1 MDIWRWVSELQDEL
15 TESGRPRLAEL
26 VERIPGCVVN
36 HEHAQLDA
44 IVPEALALAREA
56 KSPWL
61 ELFIR
66 HWNLQSRILHR
77 YEAATFLPEA
87 VRLLELASRDEARE
101 CPQSVCVIQDLA
113 GCYAELD
120 GPGYAPERL
129 AVARET
135 LARIDAKWPCFT
147 CISSEYAFGL
157 LDDGD
162 APGRSRSSTS
172 RPRRW
177 SRPAAAR
184 RRATSR
190 ARGSKPSCGSR
201 ASTRPWPRPS
211 ARESETD
218 VNDQLTH
225 ALDAARLLARLGRAD
240 EALRELPP
248 FERVLPTPSLYERW
262 AQATHALALAGAV
275 PNDWK
280 LEGRLFDLQTRLE
293 GNGVIRIAVHLAHQ
307 RAELAFARER
317 PGRRRTRR
325 SPSARCSPGCGRAR
339 RRRGSRG
346 AGRHGRR
353 GARLGEVRAPA
364 ARERRARA
372 GAAHQRSRGR
382 PRDPRRGAERFADE
396 ERLAIIQASAQRA
409 LQRNAEAEAGLR
421 AHLAAHPGAHGC
433 LMTLGQALLDQK
445 RSAAAREL
453 AEATLRAEPAG
464 DVAVGAHFLLATA
477 YQQEGEREK
486 ARPHLDAMLALE
498 PGNTRIELL
507 LASLDREAGRLEESL
522 ARLDR
527 LVEREPRPGNH
538 DWDRMVTATLLER
551 WDAVRASAIR
561 IGMNLKGEGPIE
573 EAWGL
578 CRIELREPDGEIGIH
593 HALRTGPVTARIL
606 DVARPRAPQHYGDEI
621 VFEASPR
628 NAAPKPGEADHSYLY
643 PALAT
648 RKPGGYEAFLLDGV
662 HPGEG
667 DLTALRAELTALGC
681 VLAVQSDA
689 TYVVTEAATGEA
701 HRGLF
706 AYLAAPATCSR
717 RALHDLLTQRAGSP
731 RSRWCGPASRRL
743 SSSRTSSPAR
753 PRSSSA
759 SACESASVIPGPR
772 SPPRSSSPQHQQPR
786 LRHLFHRV
794 PRPLAPEPAVAHAA
808 VGHQIDAERRRV
820 VVDERADLD
829 PLPRVEHRADVVG
842 EDPALEAEARGR
854 GELDGVLH
862 RVGDLEGDHRAE
874 DLLGHDLRR
883 RGRALDQRRRDDG
896 SATIAADEHLA
907 SEAAG
912 LLDPRGH
919 TLGVALVDQRSAH
932 GDVLGRIAEGDGPR
946 AIGEGVAEP
955 RIHLLVDDDPL
966 HRDARLPGLVE
977 AADSAAR
984 GGAIDVGVGQ
994 DDRRRVAAE
1003 LEHHALLARV
1013 ALHAKPDVGAPGERE
1028 QAQPLVL
1035 HQALA
1040 GAPIA
1045 GHDADP
1051 AARHACPPSRS
1062 RRAGSPR
1069 AAWPR
1074 RA

>member
-77 YEAATFLPEA
+77 YEAVTFLPEA
-87 VRLLELASRDEARE
+87 VRLLELASRDEVRE

-162 APGRSRSSTS
+162 AAGALSFLDEQTAALVEAGRGPSARNLAGARIESLLRLSRLDEALAEAE
-172 RPRRW
+172 R
-177 SRPAAAR
+177 
-184 RRATSR
+184 
-190 ARGSKPSCGSR
+190 
-201 ASTRPWPRPS
+201 

-225 ALDAARLLARLGRAD
+225 ALDAARLLARLGRSE
-240 EALRELPP
+240 EALHELPP
-248 FERVLPTPSLYERW
+248 FDRVLPTPSLYERW
-262 AQATHALALAGAV
+262 AQATHTLALAGAV

-280 LEGRLFDLQTRLE
+280 LEGRLFDLQTRLAD
-293 GNGVIRIAVHLAHQ
+293 NGVIRIAVRLAHQ

-317 PGRRRTRR
+317 PGTAAHAAESIRALLPRLRR
-325 SPSARCSPGCGRAR
+325 ALGADEDLANLDGEVAAAL
-339 RRRGSRG
+339 GSTKY
-346 AGRHGRR
+346 
-353 GARLGEVRAPA
+353 ARLPPGSAELALAQLTSDPETDLEILAA
-364 ARERRARA
+364 ARA
-372 GAAHQRSRGR
+372 
-382 PRDPRRGAERFADE
+382 RFADE

-421 AHLAAHPGAHGC
+421 AHLAAYPGAHGC

-453 AEATLRAEPAG
+453 AESTLRAEPAG
-464 DVAVGAHFLLATA
+464 DVAVGAHFLMATA

-486 ARPHLDAMLALE
+486 ARPHLEAMLTLE

-606 DVARPRAPQHYGDEI
+606 DIARPRAPQHYGDEI
-621 VFEASPR
+621 VFEATPR
-628 NAAPKPGEADHSYLY
+628 NAAPQPGEADHSYLY

-662 HPGEG
+662 HPGEAA
-667 DLTALRAELTALGC
+667 LTALRADLTALGC

-717 RALHDLLTQRAGSP
+717 RALHDLLAQRAGSP
-731 RSRWCGPASRRL
+731 
-743 SSSRTSSPAR
+743 
-753 PRSSSA
+753 
-759 SACESASVIPGPR
+759 
-772 SPPRSSSPQHQQPR
+772 
-786 LRHLFHRV
+786 
-794 PRPLAPEPAVAHAA
+794 
-808 VGHQIDAERRRV
+808 
-820 VVDERADLD
+820 
-829 PLPRVEHRADVVG
+829 
-842 EDPALEAEARGR
+842 
-854 GELDGVLH
+854 
-862 RVGDLEGDHRAE
+862 
-874 DLLGHDLRR
+874 
-883 RGRALDQRRRDDG
+883 
-896 SATIAADEHLA
+896 
-907 SEAAG
+907 
-912 LLDPRGH
+912 
-919 TLGVALVDQRSAH
+919 
-932 GDVLGRIAEGDGPR
+932 
-946 AIGEGVAEP
+946 
-955 RIHLLVDDDPL
+955 
-966 HRDARLPGLVE
+966 
-977 AADSAAR
+977 
-984 GGAIDVGVGQ
+984 
-994 DDRRRVAAE
+994 
-1003 LEHHALLARV
+1003 
-1013 ALHAKPDVGAPGERE
+1013 
-1028 QAQPLVL
+1028 AQPLVWPGL
-1035 HQALA
+1035 AQSLELEDELARQAAIIERFGL
-1040 GAPIA
+1040 
-1045 GHDADP
+1045 
-1051 AARHACPPSRS
+1051 
-1062 RRAGSPR
+1062 
-1069 AAWPR
+1069 
-1074 RA
+1074 